1 MTIPAPT
8 VPPLVAHLVG
18 SVPLTDAEAVFAK
31 LGPELG
37 PFVRRMPDG
46 ETGRRADWIGF
57 VRRSLGRNPAFEKD
71 TDVPN
76 FQFKQWDGKVVME
89 WPLLRFTPGADRAN
103 VSFATGYAADAIAS
117 HAVFARARDRG
128 IVPAHVKFQIC
139 AATPL
144 AIAYM
149 YVTPRD
155 RADFTRAYTRHL
167 IGEIAAIA
175 AALPQTD
182 LAMQWDVC
190 QEVLMW
196 EGYFEQPP
204 DYKDEIIGSLAAIG
218 EAVPMPI
225 ELGYHLCYGSPLD
238 EHCVQPKDLGVA
250 VEMTNGILGTVR
262 RPVQYVHLPV
272 PHERSD
278 DDYFHPLG
286 ALRLPSGTDL
296 YMGCVHADDAPGNAR
311 RLAAARRFARIAGIG
326 TECGWGRGDPQ
337 RLDAILD
344 AHRALIAPS
353 SDAAARP

>member
-1 MTIPAPT
+1 MTTASPGTA
-8 VPPLVAHLVG
+8 PLVAHLVG
-18 SVPLTDAEAVFAK
+18 SVPLTDPEAVFAK
-31 LGPELG
+31 LGPGLG

-46 ETGRRADWIGF
+46 ETGRRTDWIGF

-71 TDVPN
+71 IDVPN
-76 FQFKQWDGKVVME
+76 FQFKQWDGKIVME
-89 WPLLRFTPGADRAN
+89 WPLLRFAPKADRAD
-103 VSFATGYAADAIAS
+103 VSFVTGYAADAIAS
-117 HAVFARARDRG
+117 YAVFARARERG

-149 YVTPRD
+149 YITHRD
-155 RADFTRAYTRHL
+155 RADFTRAYTQHL

-175 AALPQTD
+175 TALPPGD

-196 EGYFEQPP
+196 EGYFEQPSG
-204 DYKDEIIGSLAAIG
+204 YKDEIIGSLAAIG
-218 EAVPMPI
+218 EAIPAAI

-250 VEMTNGILGTVR
+250 IEMTNQILGGVR
-262 RPVQYVHLPV
+262 RRVHYVHLPV
-272 PHERSD
+272 PHDRSD
-278 DDYFHPLG
+278 DDYFRPLS
-286 ALRLPSGTDL
+286 ALRLPPGTEL
-296 YMGCVHADDAPGNAR
+296 YMGCVHADDLPGNAR
-311 RLAAARRFARIAGIG
+311 RLAAAQRFAPIAGIG

-344 AHRALIAPS
+344 AHRALIAP
-353 SDAAARP
+353 